1 MEIEQ
6 VKKDLRNIRRL
17 SHTAKVLKDTEKQHR
32 ERIELLR
39 SRTGTEE
46 TIKKI
51 ERFIASLGVDRYI
64 TQVTELENRYMAAI
78 ERLDRIERTII
89 LDGFICGKPYWKI
102 GSEIGYS
109 VEAVQKKVNCIMAKI
124 AQMM

>member
-6 VKKDLRNIRRL
+6 VKKDLRSIRRL
-17 SHTAKVLKDTEKQHR
+17 SHTTKVLKDTEKQHR

>member
-17 SHTAKVLKDTEKQHR
+17 AHTVKVLKDTERQHR

-78 ERLDRIERTII
+78 ERLDRIERTR
-89 LDGFICGKPYWKI
+89 G
-102 GSEIGYS
+102 
-109 VEAVQKKVNCIMAKI
+109 
-124 AQMM
+124 